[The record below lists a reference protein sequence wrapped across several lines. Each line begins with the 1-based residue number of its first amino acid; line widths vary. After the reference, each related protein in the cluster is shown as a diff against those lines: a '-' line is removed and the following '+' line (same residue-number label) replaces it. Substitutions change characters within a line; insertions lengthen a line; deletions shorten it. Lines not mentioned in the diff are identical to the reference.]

1 MATMTAPATSLER
14 RYLEQHL
21 QPAESE
27 LADFF
32 DNAAVG
38 LHWVSPAG
46 IILRANRA
54 ELAMLGYAAEEYI
67 GRPIAE
73 FHADPEVIEDILRR
87 LAAGEELHDYHARLR
102 CKDGAIK
109 HVAISSNVLWEDG
122 KFVHTRC
129 FSRDVTAHKRAEEA
143 LRERE
148 AWLSGQSEALEA
160 ALNGAPLETSLG
172 VLVRTAT
179 GLLGGGSRGGFYL
192 ANTEGTALRHIVGM
206 PESYAQ
212 AVQDFPIGP
221 HSVACG
227 VAIHTGQP
235 NITSDVNEEPRWA
248 PVLWLARQFDYRACW
263 SIPIHTSAGKF
274 CGTFAA
280 YWREPHAANAREV
293 EIVTR
298 VSQAAGIIIS
308 RHTEM
313 EERRRAEEALRR
325 SETQLQAEL
334 RDTQLLQSISAE
346 IIQEEN
352 VEALYQ
358 KLVDA
363 AAEIMR
369 SDFASMQMLY
379 PERGSGGELLLLG
392 SKGFPPEAVRF
403 WQWVRTA
410 SNTTCGIALRNGG
423 RVIEPDVANSTIMA
437 ETQDQAVLLRSGIRA
452 VQSTPLFSRGGRL
465 LGMISTHWRE
475 PHRPEERDLRLL
487 DVLARQ
493 AADLIERKQAEE
505 ARRKQAERM
514 QLLWEAAATLL
525 TADDPDAMLR
535 ALLAKIGPHLDV
547 DVYFN
552 YLVNEGGD
560 ALRLA
565 SCQGVP
571 AETAQAI
578 ARLEFG
584 EAICGTVALQRQPI
598 VASHIDESDDPK
610 TQLVKSMGIRAYA
623 CNPLLAKGRLLGTLS
638 FASRNRAAFDSD
650 EVAFLSTL
658 CHYVTVAYER
668 LRLLNELK
676 EADRRK
682 DEFLATLAHE
692 LRNPLAPIRNAA
704 QILRLKGSGEP
715 ELRWSCDVLERQT
728 GHLGR
733 LIDDLLDIARIT
745 SNKLELRR
753 QRVELAEVIHGA
765 VQASRPLIAQ
775 SGQELTLAL
784 PARPIYLH
792 ADVVRLVQVF
802 LNLINNAAKY
812 TERGG
817 YIRIAAEQ
825 QGGEVVTSVKDSG
838 LGIPADKLPH
848 LFDMFFQADRSL
860 EKSHG
865 GLGIGLSLVRQL
877 VQLHGGRVEARSE
890 GEGKGSE
897 FIVRLP
903 IAPEMPAFANS
914 SPSCDADALRT
925 ALARRLL
932 IVDDNRDAADSLA
945 LLLQV
950 EGNEVHTAYDG
961 VAGVEAA
968 ERLRPDVILLD
979 IGMPRLNGHDA
990 CRRIRSQ
997 PWGSGA
1003 LLIALTGWGQE
1014 HDRKR
1019 STDAGFDAHLVKPVD
1034 PITLLQVI
1042 SSRAQPQVSA

>member
-1 MATMTAPATSLER
+1 MMKALAETTERQWLER
-14 RYLEQHL
+14 QLRRT
-21 QPAESE
+21 ESE

-38 LHWVSPAG
+38 LHWVGPDG
-46 IILRANRA
+46 TILRANRA
-54 ELAMLGYAAEEYI
+54 ELEMLGYAPEEYI
-67 GRPIAE
+67 GRHIAE

-87 LAAGEELHDYHARLR
+87 LAAGEELHDCRARLR
-102 CKDGAIK
+102 CKDGSIK
-109 HVAISSNVLWEDG
+109 HVAISSNVLREDG

-129 FSRDVTAHKRAEEA
+129 FTRDVTGHKRAEEA

-148 AWLSGQSEALEA
+148 AWLSGQGEALEA

-172 VLVRTAT
+172 ALARTAA
-179 GLLGGGSRGGFYL
+179 GLLGRDVRAAFYL
-192 ANTEGTALRHIVGM
+192 ANAEGTALHHVVGM
-206 PESYAQ
+206 APGYTQ
-212 AVQDFPIGP
+212 AVDGFPIGP
-221 HSVACG
+221 ESLSCG
-227 VAIHTGQP
+227 LAVHTGQP
-235 NITSDVNEEPRWA
+235 ILTSDVAQEPLWA
-248 PVLWLARQFDYRACW
+248 PWLWLAQKFEFRGCW
-263 SIPIHTSAGKF
+263 SIPIHTSARRF
-274 CGTFAA
+274 TGTLAI
-280 YWREPHAANAREV
+280 YWREPHAASAREV

-298 VSQAAGIIIS
+298 VSQAAGIIVS

-325 SETQLQAEL
+325 SETQLQAQL

-346 IIQEEN
+346 LIQEEN

-363 AAEIMR
+363 ASAIMR

-403 WQWVRTA
+403 WKWVRTD
-410 SNTTCGIALRNGG
+410 SNCTCGIALRTGG

-437 ETQDQAVLLRSGIRA
+437 GTRDQAALIENGILA
-452 VQSTPLFSRGGRL
+452 AQSTPLFSRGGRL
-465 LGMISTHWRE
+465 LGMITTHWRQ

-505 ARRKQAERM
+505 AKRKQADRM
-514 QLLWEAAATLL
+514 GLLWEAAATLL

-535 ALLAKIGPHLDV
+535 ALLAKIGPHLGV

-552 YLVNEGGD
+552 YLVDDSGA

-565 SCQGVP
+565 SCEGVP
-571 AETAQAI
+571 AETAQKI

-584 EAICGTVALQRQPI
+584 EAICGTVALRRAPI
-598 VASHIDESDDPK
+598 VATHIHESDDPK
-610 TQLVKSMGIRAYA
+610 AQLVRSMGIRAYA

-638 FASRNRAAFDSD
+638 FASRNKDAFDSD
-650 EVAFLSTL
+650 DVTFLTTL

-676 EADRRK
+676 DADRRK

-692 LRNPLAPIRNAA
+692 LRNPLAPLRNAA
-704 QILRLKGSGEP
+704 QVLRVRGSNESD
-715 ELRWSCDVLERQT
+715 LRWSCDVLERQVD
-728 GHLGR
+728 HLGR

-753 QRVELAEVIHGA
+753 QRVELVEVINGA
-765 VQASRPLIAQ
+765 VQASRPLVAQ
-775 SGQELTLAL
+775 CGQELTLTL
-784 PARPIYLH
+784 PAHTIYLD

-825 QGGEVVTSVKDSG
+825 HSGEVVVSVKDSG
-838 LGIPADKLPH
+838 VGIPADKLPR

-877 VQLHGGRVEARSE
+877 VQLHGGSVEARSD

-903 IAPEMPAFANS
+903 IAREVPELANS
-914 SPSCDADALRT
+914 PAPRGEDRLRT
-925 ALARRLL
+925 APAGRIL

-945 LLLQV
+945 LLLRLT
-950 EGNEVHTAYDG
+950 GNEVHTAYDG

-968 ERLRPDVILLD
+968 ERLRPDVVLLD
-979 IGMPRLNGHDA
+979 VGMPRLNGYDA
-990 CRRIRSQ
+990 CRRIRSR
-997 PWGSGA
+997 PWCNGTV
-1003 LLIALTGWGQE
+1003 LIALTGWGQE
-1014 HDRKR
+1014 HDRR
-1019 STDAGFDAHLVKPVD
+1019 CSTEAGFDAHLVKPVD
-1034 PITLLQVI
+1034 PIALSQII
-1042 SSRAQPQVSA
+1042 SSRAQAPHVSA